1 MRAGCDA
8 RGGREE
14 KEEAE
19 TMRKRGQTEELEK
32 GVKRSVLL
40 AQVRAQ
46 EHRGV
51 RQRRGCELI

>member
-1 MRAGCDA
+1 MLCTMRAGCDA

-14 KEEAE
+14 KEEVE
-19 TMRKRGQTEELEK
+19 TMRRRGQTEELEK

-46 EHRGV
+46 GHRGV
-51 RQRRGCELI
+51 RQRV

>member
-14 KEEAE
+14 KEEVE
-19 TMRKRGQTEELEK
+19 TMRRRGQTEELEK

-46 EHRGV
+46 GHRGV
-51 RQRRGCELI
+51 RQRV